1 MSQIQF
7 DEFSYIKSHFKW
19 LFLCAMTDASS
30 VIAIHFNT
38 TYASMNK
45 RNGISHNS

>member
-30 VIAIHFNT
+30 VIAIPFQT
-38 TYASMNK
+38 AYASMD
-45 RNGISHNS
+45 R